1 MQAGHEAA
9 TVRWTSLS
17 LAGALLSGLL
27 VSLLSVVL
35 MISFAGMIF
44 SGSLAPFLRQGIGLS
59 LFGGVVLGIVGA
71 FGTSFRGTICH
82 PQDVTGVILALAAAA
97 VAGRVAEPGAVY
109 ATVAMLIAL
118 ASVVTGLAF
127 VGAGML
133 RLGIL
138 ARFIPYPVMG
148 GFLASAG
155 FLMAAGAVRMVTEAA
170 DLTGLVRPEAVWRW
184 APVLALGIAMLWVA
198 RRSGRALALPGMVV
212 AAFAGFYAWLLLS
225 GVSIAEAGQRGLL
238 LGPFAVDRGF
248 LGAFRPSLL
257 AEADYGA
264 LLTAIPALATLVG
277 LAFVGA
283 MLNASAIELGTDHPV
298 DLNRD
303 LRGVGVANLLAGLG
317 GGVTGYHVLGCTL
330 LAHRLIGVDSRWIG
344 VGVGLT
350 AGAILAGGASVLGML
365 PVAAFAAFLAFLGL
379 DLLYQWLWVERRRL
393 PLPDF
398 LLVLAMLVVSVTMGF
413 LQAIAL
419 GVLAASALF
428 VFAYSRL
435 DVVRGRVSGALRLS
449 TTERPEP
456 STRLLA
462 ARGDET
468 LIFELQGYVFF
479 GTAHALLGDLSDAM
493 SRPERPIRNVILDF
507 RRVQGLDASAV
518 FNLGKL
524 GQLCGRHGVRLV
536 FTDLRPALERQMERA
551 GLAGP
556 VAMLADPRRGA
567 RPRRGGG
574 PRRTRPRPQGTR
586 PGSTG
591 CSRAPRRPDTSLFA
605 RETVPAGAQVLGQ
618 GEESDCLIL
627 LQRGRLS
634 ASVDGPPGE
643 GRMRVATFLPG
654 AVVGEIGLYAGT
666 PRTAT
671 VVADVDSVVR
681 KVTRDSLERLSE
693 RDPALARDFHAMVAG
708 LLARRLT
715 RTTALLREVNR

>member
-35 MISFAGMIF
+35 MISVAGMIF

-155 FLMAAGAVRMVTEAA
+155 FLMAAGAVRMVTEAT

-435 DVVRGRVSGALRLS
+435 DVVRGRLSGALRLS
-449 TTERPEP
+449 TTERPGAFDP
-456 STRLLA
+456 PAGGARRRDADLRAAGLRLLRDRPCA
-462 ARGDET
+462 ARQPLRRDVAARAADPQRHPRLPPCPGARR
-468 LIFELQGYVFF
+468 LGGLQPRQARA
-479 GTAHALLGDLSDAM
+479 T
-493 SRPERPIRNVILDF
+493 
-507 RRVQGLDASAV
+507 
-518 FNLGKL
+518 
-524 GQLCGRHGVRLV
+524 
-536 FTDLRPALERQMERA
+536 LRPARRPAPLHPPPARARAPDGARRPRRA
-551 GLAGP
+551 GRDA
-556 VAMLADPRRGA
+556 ADARRGA
-567 RPRRGGG
+567 RPCRGGG
-574 PRRTRPRPQGTR
+574 PRRRGRDRRGRGRVRPAARACLGVRHLALRTGDRAGRRAGPRSGRGIRLPDPAPAGPALGERRRTARRRQDAGRDLPAGRGGRRDRPLRRDAADRHGRRRCRERRPQGHPR
-586 PGSTG
+586 QP
-591 CSRAPRRPDTSLFA
+591 RAPVRSATRRSPGTSTRWWRA
-605 RETVPAGAQVLGQ
+605 CWRAG
-618 GEESDCLIL
+618 
-627 LQRGRLS
+627 
-634 ASVDGPPGE
+634 
-643 GRMRVATFLPG
+643 
-654 AVVGEIGLYAGT
+654 
-666 PRTAT
+666 
-671 VVADVDSVVR
+671 
-681 KVTRDSLERLSE
+681 
-693 RDPALARDFHAMVAG
+693 
-708 LLARRLT
+708 
-715 RTTALLREVNR
+715 